1 MGSSYLGIL
10 LLVSLFSLMAGA
22 SYTLDR
28 IKDRLQDRLPPAPEQ
43 PPRRTLQQ
51 EMKLSLRGIVSVI
64 FPLATLTLVFG
75 STVLIGRTAAAL
87 ALLMMGVQRFT
98 NVILPLRKIG
108 ATRQELAIYSALM
121 LAVLILIYVIT
132 LSAIDVMYAR
142 PHPSP

>member
-10 LLVSLFSLMAGA
+10 LFVSLFSLMAGA

-28 IKDRLQDRLPPAPEQ
+28 IKDRLQDRLPPAPES
-43 PPRRTLQQ
+43 PPRGTLQQ

-75 STVLIGRTAAAL
+75 STVLIGKTAAAL

-121 LAVLILIYVIT
+121 LAVLILIYVIA
-132 LSAIDVMYAR
+132 LSAIDVTYAR